1 MVEGYNR
8 GEFDHGWPYWKKE
21 RMALQPLGHRVLIK
35 PDEQPEQ
42 SGLIV
47 LPQDRDHVSYSGT
60 VVAVGNGSLIA
71 ENVRASVVKRC
82 KSVVKDIQVDY
93 PDSTALRE
101 VLEALTVYEHHS
113 YWRKF
118 GVKVGD
124 RVAFSAESGLT
135 FTEDGVEYLVM
146 NEDDVVVLVKDEE
159 SAA

>member
-1 MVEGYNR
+1 MSL
-8 GEFDHGWPYWKKE
+8 K
-21 RMALQPLGHRVLIK
+21 PLGHRVLIR

-42 SGLIV
+42 SDSGLI

-60 VVAVGNGSLIA
+60 VVAVGNGPA
-71 ENVRASVVKRC
+71 RDARVREATIKMCVSIVEKV
-82 KSVVKDIQVDY
+82 I
-93 PDSTALRE
+93 PDGSSHLRGPVIRTIGAL
-101 VLEALTVYEHHS
+101 AGKTVTEPNLH
-113 YWRKF
+113 
-118 GVKVGD
+118 VGD